1 MLNFNARPTENSV
14 TTSSILWGVLF
25 GSLGAGYA
33 LYGKKQSSPIPLLS
47 GVALMLF
54 PYFVQNPYLTVAI
67 GAALA
72 AAPFIFR

>member
-1 MLNFNARPTENSV
+1 MS
-14 TTSSILWGVLF
+14 TSSILWSVLL

-33 LYGKKQSSPIPLLS
+33 LYGKKQRALVPFLS

-54 PYFVQNPYLTVAI
+54 PYFIHNTYLLVVV

>member
-1 MLNFNARPTENSV
+1 MSNSA
-14 TTSSILWGVLF
+14 ILWGVLF

-33 LYGKKQSSPIPLLS
+33 LYGRKQRALVPFLS
-47 GVALMLF
+47 GLALMLF
-54 PYFVQNPYLTVAI
+54 PYFIHNTYLLVAM

>member
-1 MLNFNARPTENSV
+1 V
-14 TTSSILWGVLF
+14 TTSSILSGVLF

-33 LYGKKQSSPIPLLS
+33 LYGKKQRALAPFLS
-47 GVALMLF
+47 GLALMLF
-54 PYFVQNPYLTVAI
+54 PYAIENTYLIVVI

>member
-1 MLNFNARPTENSV
+1 MPETRTGHTVS
-14 TTSSILWGVLF
+14 TSSILWGVLF

-33 LYGKKQSSPIPLLS
+33 LYGKKQRALIPFLS

-54 PYFVQNPYLTVAI
+54 PYFVHNTYLLVVI

-72 AAPFIFR
+72 AVPFIFR

>member
-1 MLNFNARPTENSV
+1 VS
-14 TTSSILWGVLF
+14 TSFILWSVLF

-33 LYGKKQSSPIPLLS
+33 LYGKKQRALIPFLS
-47 GVALMLF
+47 GLALMLF
-54 PYFVQNPYLTVAI
+54 PYFIHNTYLLVTV